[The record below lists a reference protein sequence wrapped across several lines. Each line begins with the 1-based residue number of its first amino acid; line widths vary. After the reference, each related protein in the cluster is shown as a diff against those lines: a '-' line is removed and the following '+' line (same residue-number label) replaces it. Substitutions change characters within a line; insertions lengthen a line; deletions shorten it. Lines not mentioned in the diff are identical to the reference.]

1 MTGLKLN
8 GVGKALPE
16 NEVTNDDLSKIVDT
30 SHEWIETRTG
40 ICKRHFASDDTVVS
54 LGAKAAKN
62 AIENAKINID
72 EIGICIVASFSN
84 ESMMPSAACMIAG
97 EIGLAQST
105 ICFDLN
111 AACTGFVYA
120 LSAAHSMLAASGK
133 KHALVIGSE
142 VISRCV
148 DMTDRSV
155 CVLFGDG
162 AGAAVISLADN
173 QFCFEGG
180 CIPNY
185 DVLYC
190 QRRQALIGMDGHEVF
205 RFAVKTVPL
214 CVTSIL
220 EKAKLSADD
229 IDYIVCHQ
237 ANKRIIE
244 AAAKKLKLPIE
255 KFFINLQS
263 YGNTSAASIP
273 IALCDMPKK
282 QNAKIICVG
291 FGAGLTYGAALL
303 TL

>member
-1 MTGLKLN
+1 MTGLNLKA
-8 GVGKALPE
+8 VGKALPE
-16 NEVTNDDLSKIVDT
+16 NIVTNNDLSQIVDT
-30 SHEWIETRTG
+30 SHEWIESRTG
-40 ICKRHFASDDTVVS
+40 ISKRRFAVEDTVVS
-54 LGAKAAKN
+54 LGAAAAKN
-62 AIENAKINID
+62 AIDNAQISLD
-72 EIGICIVASFSN
+72 EIGLCIVASFSN

-97 EIGLAQST
+97 EIGLSQST

-120 LSAAHSMLAASGK
+120 LATAQSMLCQSEK
-133 KHALVIGSE
+133 KYALVIGSE
-142 VISRCV
+142 VLSKCV
-148 DMTDRSV
+148 DMTDRSI

-162 AGAAVISLADN
+162 AGAAIVNIADN

-190 QRRQALIGMDGHEVF
+190 KRRQPVISMDGHEVF

-214 CVTSIL
+214 CVNSLLTKASLSI
-220 EKAKLSADD
+220 DD

-244 AAAKKLKLPIE
+244 TAAKKLKLPVE
-255 KFFINLQS
+255 KFFINLQN

-273 IALCDMPKK
+273 IALCEMPKK
-282 QNAKIICVG
+282 QNAKVICVG